1 MQKIFI
7 IKTLKSPYDSP
18 LEGEIK
24 RSFINIFTFLSF
36 PNLLEI
42 QISLR
47 EKLYSE
53 IKC

>member
-24 RSFINIFTFLSF
+24 RGFINTFAFLSF
-36 PNLLEI
+36 PK
-42 QISLR
+42 SLR
-47 EKLYSE
+47 NTNLTTRKTL
-53 IKC
+53 

>member
-24 RSFINIFTFLSF
+24 GEFYKYFYLPLILK
-36 PNLLEI
+36 
-42 QISLR
+42 SLR
-47 EKLYSE
+47 NTNLTTRETL
-53 IKC
+53 